1 MEKKLSD
8 IEPLIDD
15 LVSFIKDSDKYKR
28 YILVRDKVKEDKDIM
43 TKINKIKSL
52 QKEIVNLKYK
62 NKEYKDK
69 DLEIESILK
78 ELNSYPIYLEY
89 DYLVEDLNYEIKYIK
104 ESIEDEINKIVS

>member
-15 LVSFIKDSDKYKR
+15 LVSSIKDSDKYKR

-43 TKINKIKSL
+43 TRINKIKSL

>member
-15 LVSFIKDSDKYKR
+15 LVRSIKDSDKYKR

-43 TKINKIKSL
+43 TRINKIKSL